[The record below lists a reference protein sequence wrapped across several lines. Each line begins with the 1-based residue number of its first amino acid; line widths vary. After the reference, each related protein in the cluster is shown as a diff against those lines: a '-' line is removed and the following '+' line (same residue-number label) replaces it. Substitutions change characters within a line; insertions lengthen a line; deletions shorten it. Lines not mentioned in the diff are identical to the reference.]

1 MSADRPGACES
12 LRSFVDAIEQTGE
25 LVRIDREIDLE
36 YEVGALCRV
45 ASDEGSPALH
55 FERLRGSST
64 PIVANLYG
72 TRQRIALALG
82 GHERTLTEDNIS
94 RLRTPVQPVEP
105 EPATEALEE
114 RVVLRGDDVDLGQL
128 PVPLW
133 NLGDGGPFITAGVVL
148 AHSAEQGPNAGV
160 YRMQVH
166 DDKTLG
172 MYMAPDHHVRRV
184 LEDPGRRAP
193 IEVSIAIG
201 APPAVYIAGSS
212 DFGLRESEA
221 AIAGNLQG
229 KPVRFAEGLTVSVP
243 WPVETEIV
251 IEGFLD
257 GSMRQ
262 EGPFVEFTGCRSG
275 GGEAPVVQ
283 VTAVHHKPDPVFHA
297 AFVGRPPTETA
308 TVWREVEEAEA
319 LRLLQAR
326 FPIVTALHRPPDIG
340 RDFFCVIQVD
350 TRRAKPGMIGNLLA
364 GAAYCVPRPKYVIAV
379 DTDVDIYRLDQVLWV
394 LCMRVHPQKDITLVP
409 DTMGSGLDPRGP
421 TPPLTAKLL
430 IDATAKADAPGVM
443 TGPPEELVTKA
454 RDVLAQYWPTR

>member
-1 MSADRPGACES
+1 MSRDQPGACEG
-12 LRSFVDAIEQTGE
+12 LRSFLDAIESTGE
-25 LVRIDREIDLE
+25 LVRIEREVALE
-36 YEVGALCRV
+36 HEVGALCRV
-45 ASDEGSPALH
+45 ASDEGSPALYL
-55 FERLRGSST
+55 ERPQGSTT

-82 GHERTLTEDNIS
+82 GDEHTLIEDNIE
-94 RLRTPVQPVEP
+94 RLSMPVQAVAP
-105 EPATEALEE
+105 EPAAAALES
-114 RVVLRGDDVDLGQL
+114 RVVLRGDEVDLGQL

-148 AHSAEQGPNAGV
+148 AHSTEEGPNAGV

-184 LEDPGRRAP
+184 LEDPDRREP
-193 IEVSIAIG
+193 IEVSIALG
-201 APPAVYIAGSS
+201 APPALYIAGSS

-229 KPVRFAEGLTVSVP
+229 KPVRFAEGLTVTVP
-243 WPVETEIV
+243 WPVESEIV
-251 IEGFLD
+251 IEGVMD

-275 GGEAPVVQ
+275 GGDAPVVQ
-283 VTAVHHKPDPVFHA
+283 VTAMHHRPDPIYHA

-308 TVWREVEEAEA
+308 TVWREVEEADA

-379 DTDVDIYRLDQVLWV
+379 DTDVDIYRLDQILWV
-394 LCMRVHPQKDITLVP
+394 LCMRVHPEKDITLVP

-443 TGPPEELVTKA
+443 TGPPEALVTKA
-454 RDVLAQYWPTR
+454 REVLAEYWPSR